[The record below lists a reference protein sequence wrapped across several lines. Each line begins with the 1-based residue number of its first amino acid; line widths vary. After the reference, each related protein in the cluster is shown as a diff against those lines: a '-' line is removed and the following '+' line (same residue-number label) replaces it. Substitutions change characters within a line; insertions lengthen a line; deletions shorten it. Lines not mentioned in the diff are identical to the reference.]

1 MFIDVKALAFLFCGL
16 LPIGAAEGLPPST
29 PLTEVGSLCED
40 TIALSVPTDGSPKI
54 VTGAHSKFFSFFDC
68 DYVEAG
74 PVPATIYQIEGTGAM
89 LEAAL
94 LAHPQGSLSEIG
106 VFEGCPSEPGNN
118 AGVDLYPN
126 CVAGQYYQGARW
138 MAKAGQLYTIVVY
151 SLMDPSS
158 SDFILRVET
167 AEADSICGAEGETA
181 GSLVDL
187 GKLNTTT
194 GSLQQLGG
202 PEDSVLVTD
211 LPLCDY
217 EPQSSSA
224 LYKFTVPQPNVSV
237 VVQVEGGD
245 GVGDA
250 YVTVYQGDCESGYSC
265 LAPTNAGIGNSSMSS
280 TALDNE
286 TGSGVLPVENTVR
299 SSYNVHSIHNKKA
312 GTAYIVAVNSCC
324 DADITDFRLTVNVS
338 NYGKICEDSAVV
350 DLSSGEYSAVVNL
363 SGKKVYS
370 DLYSC
375 QVNIEDSY
383 DEIEPP
389 ITSEST
395 FLITGPTAFYK
406 IDGDGNTYVA
416 YVAPSDGVQD
426 YGQIRMAVFS
436 APSCEATPQCLKQ
449 DNFNNFISIET
460 MIGETYY
467 LAIYNEYADTKGS
480 YDLKIAPVSIR
491 SLCEDATDLGR
502 VNRTELTVR
511 GTSAK
516 VGFYTTLDFC
526 NVYGENVH
534 SRVFSL
540 VSERDGPIMASVKA
554 DPTVD
559 FYPQVTVVPNCSGE
573 SCIDV
578 ALSEGDMM
586 SPHAIWT
593 AESGM
598 TYYVIV
604 YAFDMYNTGQFDLI
618 LEPLTTT
625 PICDKENVVNLGAI
639 PDEGALFEGN
649 TLSQPLFSVA
659 SSCHEDGGY
668 FSELTRGATFS
679 LSGDGNAYVISFSA
693 NDFSPMMTV
702 FNGGCES
709 FECIPTAS
717 AGTFLLDTKAG
728 ETYTILV
735 GDCCSAGGSGG
746 TFNLHVNKVAKGNV
760 TADFVEKIE
769 SIGNETKKVL
779 GSTTEGLFFPTLPAC
794 YFPVD
799 SQAVVYEL
807 NTGVGYFSAQVS
819 GFGFSAYLALYKT
832 DGSGGFECYGTQ
844 CFQEVS
850 WEAEEAVSLYLV
862 VFGSANAVGDFSLRL
877 NKHPISGEPCDDVYN
892 LGNVTEDGLVHVET
906 LEGWSF
912 LPDHQA
918 VCEYEG
924 HRTVPGGWSK
934 IYTVVG
940 SGKTLVAST
949 FISQLTRDQG
959 ISVSVTVVKG
969 VCGAVECIEGAYSNS
984 SSFWSLTWPSVAGE
998 TYDIVVST
1006 CCSFD
1011 DASFMED
1018 DFVLMVYE
1026 EGTKL
1031 FSYPIE
1037 PWDDP
1042 PADVSASD
1050 GTDSLENSS
1059 ANEIDSA
1066 LDADLSSSKAVNGM
1080 SFWAMMA
1087 FICYFAF

>member
-1 MFIDVKALAFLFCGL
+1 MFIHVKALVFLFCGL
-16 LPIGAAEGLPPST
+16 LPLSALEGLPPSP
-29 PLTEVGSLCED
+29 PLTEVGSLCGD
-40 TIALSVPTDGSPKI
+40 TIALSIPMDGNPKI
-54 VTGAHSKFFSFFDC
+54 VAGAHSKLFSFFDC

-74 PVPATIYQIEGTGAM
+74 PVPATIYQIEGTGTM

-106 VFEGCPSEPGNN
+106 VFKGCPSEPGSNT
-118 AGVDLYPN
+118 GMDLYPN
-126 CVAGQYYQGARW
+126 CVVGQYYQGARW

-167 AEADSICGAEGETA
+167 AEADSICGTEGENA

-202 PEDSVLVTD
+202 PEDSMLVTD
-211 LPLCDY
+211 LPFCDY
-217 EPQSSSA
+217 KPQSSSA

-250 YVTVYQGDCESGYSC
+250 YVTVYQGNCESGYSC
-265 LAPTNAGIGNSSMSS
+265 LKPGND
-280 TALDNE
+280 TALGRPLD
-286 TGSGVLPVENTVR
+286 NTVR
-299 SSYNVHSIHNKKA
+299 ALYNVHSFHNEKA
-312 GTAYIVAVNSCC
+312 GTTYIAAVNSCC
-324 DADITDFRLTVNVS
+324 NADITDFRLTVNIS
-338 NYGKICEDSAVV
+338 SYGNICEDSAVV
-350 DLSSGEYSAVVNL
+350 DLSSGAYSTVVNL

-375 QVNIEDSY
+375 QVTSEDSY
-383 DEIEPP
+383 DEITPP
-389 ITSEST
+389 ISSKST
-395 FLITGPTAFYK
+395 ILISGPTAFYK
-406 IDGDGNTYVA
+406 IEGDGNTYVA
-416 YVAPSDGVQD
+416 YGAPADQGQD
-426 YGQIRMAVFS
+426 YGQIRMSVFS
-436 APSCEATPQCLKQ
+436 ASSCEGTPQCLKQ
-449 DNFNNFISIET
+449 DKNFISIDT

-480 YDLKIAPVSIR
+480 YDLKIASVSVR
-491 SLCEDATDLGR
+491 SLCKDATDLGT
-502 VNRTELTVR
+502 VNSAELTVR

-516 VGFYTTLDFC
+516 VGFYTTLDIC

-534 SRVFSL
+534 SRVFSF
-540 VSERDGPIMASVKA
+540 VAERDGPIMASVKA

-578 ALSEGDMM
+578 AFSEGDMM
-586 SPHAIWT
+586 SPRAIWT
-593 AESGM
+593 AESGV

-604 YAFDMYNTGQFDLI
+604 YTFDIYNTGQFDLM

-625 PICDKENVVNLGAI
+625 PICDNENVVILGAI
-639 PDEGALFEGN
+639 PNKGALFEGN

-659 SSCHEDGGY
+659 SSCHEDGAY

-679 LSGDGNAYVISFSA
+679 LSGDGNAYVISFTA

-717 AGTFLLDTKAG
+717 AGTFLLDTKVG

-746 TFNLHVNKVAKGNV
+746 TFNLHVNKVAKGNI
-760 TADFVEKIE
+760 TADFVEKLE
-769 SIGNETKKVL
+769 SIGNKTKKVL
-779 GSTTEGLFFPTLPAC
+779 GSTKEGLFFPSLPAC

-799 SQAVVYEL
+799 SPAVVYEL
-807 NTGVGYFSAQVS
+807 NTSDGYFSAQVS
-819 GFGFSAYLALYKT
+819 GFGFSAYLALYKA

-844 CFQEVS
+844 GPQEVS
-850 WEAEEAVSLYLV
+850 WEGEEAKSLYLV
-862 VFGSANAVGDFSLRL
+862 VFGSANEVGDFSLRL
-877 NKHPISGEPCDDVYN
+877 NKHPISGEPCDDVCD
-892 LGNVTEDGLVHVET
+892 LGNVTENGLVHVET
-906 LEGWSF
+906 LDGWSF
-912 LPDHQA
+912 PPENQT

-924 HRTVPGGWSK
+924 HRTVPGGRSK
-934 IYTVVG
+934 IYSVVG
-940 SGKTLVAST
+940 NGMTLVAST
-949 FISQLTRDQG
+949 FISQMTRNQG

-998 TYDIVVST
+998 TYDIVVSM

-1011 DASFMED
+1011 DAPFMED

-1026 EGTKL
+1026 DGTKL

-1037 PWDDP
+1037 PSDDP

-1050 GTDSLENSS
+1050 GTDSLENSA

-1066 LDADLSSSKAVNGM
+1066 LDADSSSRQAVNDM

-1087 FICYFAF
+1087 FLCYFAF

>member
-1 MFIDVKALAFLFCGL
+1 MFIHAKTLVFLFCGL
-16 LPIGAAEGLPPST
+16 LRIGASEGLLPST

-54 VTGAHSKFFSFFDC
+54 VTGTHSKLFSFFDC

-74 PVPATIYQIEGTGAM
+74 PVPATIYQIEGKGTM

-106 VFEGCPSEPGNN
+106 VFEGCPSELGST

-167 AEADSICGAEGETA
+167 AEADSICSAEGETA

-194 GSLQQLGG
+194 GTLQQMGG
-202 PEDSVLVTD
+202 PEDSVLITD
-211 LPLCDY
+211 LPFCDY
-217 EPQSSSA
+217 EPQSSSV
-224 LYKFTVPQPNVSV
+224 LYKFIVPEPNVSV

-245 GVGDA
+245 GVSDA

-265 LAPTNAGIGNSSMSS
+265 LAPTNAGDENSLMSNA
-280 TALDNE
+280 TLDNE
-286 TGSGVLPVENTVR
+286 TDSTIR
-299 SSYNVHSIHNKKA
+299 ASYNVHSFHNEKA

-324 DADITDFRLTVNVS
+324 NADITDFRLTVNVS
-338 NYGKICEDSAVV
+338 NYGNVCEDSAEV
-350 DLSSGEYSAVVNL
+350 DLSSGEYSAVVSL
-363 SGKKVYS
+363 SGKRVYR

-375 QVNIEDSY
+375 QVSIDDSY
-383 DEIEPP
+383 DEIAQSTP
-389 ITSEST
+389 SESAN
-395 FLITGPTAFYK
+395 LISGPTAFYK
-406 IDGDGNTYVA
+406 IDGDGKTYVA
-416 YVAPSDGVQD
+416 YVAPSDRDVQD
-426 YGQIRMAVFS
+426 NGQLRMAVFS
-436 APSCEATPQCLKQ
+436 ATSCSATFQCMKQ
-449 DNFNNFISIET
+449 DNFNSFVSIET
-460 MIGETYY
+460 EIGETYY
-467 LAIYNEYADTKGS
+467 LAIYDEIADNKGS
-480 YDLKIAPVSIR
+480 YDLQITAVSVT
-491 SLCEDATDLGR
+491 SLCEDATDLGT
-502 VNRTELTVR
+502 VNSTELTVR

-516 VGFYTTLDFC
+516 AGYYTTLDFC
-526 NVYGENVH
+526 NVYGESVH
-534 SRVFSL
+534 SRVFSF
-540 VSERDGPIMASVKA
+540 VAESDGPIMASVKA

-559 FYPQVTVVPNCSGE
+559 FYPQVAVVPNCSGE
-573 SCIDV
+573 NCIDV

-586 SPHAIWT
+586 SPRAIWT
-593 AESGM
+593 AESGT

-604 YAFDMYNTGQFDLI
+604 FTFDMYNTGQFDLT

-625 PICDKENVVNLGAI
+625 PICDNENVVDLGTI
-639 PDEGALFEGN
+639 PDEGAMFEGS
-649 TLSQPLFSVA
+649 TISQPLFSVA

-679 LSGDGNAYVISFSA
+679 LSGDGNAYVVGFSA
-693 NDFSPMMTV
+693 IDFSPMMTV
-702 FNGGCES
+702 FNGGCDT

-717 AGTFLLDTKAG
+717 AGTYLLDTKAG

-760 TADFVEKIE
+760 TADIVEKIE

-779 GSTTEGLFFPTLPAC
+779 GSTTDGLFYPTLPAC

-799 SQAVVYEL
+799 SPAVVYEL

-819 GFGFSAYLALYKT
+819 GFGFSAYLALYKA

-844 CFQEVS
+844 GPQEVS
-850 WEAEEAVSLYLV
+850 WEGEEAKSLYLV
-862 VFGSANAVGDFSLRL
+862 VFGSANEVGDFSLRL
-877 NKHPISGEPCDDVYN
+877 NKHPISGEPCDDVYD

-906 LEGWSF
+906 LDGWSF
-912 LPDHQA
+912 LPENQTA
-918 VCEYEG
+918 CEYEG
-924 HRTVPGGWSK
+924 HRTVPGGRSK
-934 IYTVVG
+934 IYTVIG
-940 SGKTLVAST
+940 NGKTLVAST
-949 FISQLTRDQG
+949 FISQMTRNQG

-969 VCGAVECIEGAYSNS
+969 VCGAVECVEGAYSNS

-1011 DASFMED
+1011 DAPFTED

-1037 PWDDP
+1037 PSDDP
-1042 PADVSASD
+1042 PSDVSASD
-1050 GTDSLENSS
+1050 GTDSLENSA
-1059 ANEIDSA
+1059 ANGIDSA
-1066 LDADLSSSKAVNGM
+1066 LDADSSSRQAVNGM
-1080 SFWAMMA
+1080 SFWAVMT
-1087 FICYFAF
+1087 FICYFAL